1 MNKNAVDM
9 NFYDNV
15 YNSELADRA
24 TLWNG
29 SLELSAENHSIN
41 ISSAANYNQ
50 IIVIVKN
57 GSNNITA
64 SIIIDHYFF
73 NTETNMPY
81 HVNDPN
87 IYATIN
93 IIPNLP
99 NFRISL
105 IGESVGTWVLTQII
119 GKM

>member
-1 MNKNAVDM
+1 MVLFAR
-9 NFYDNV
+9 
-15 YNSELADRA
+15 NSDLADRA

-29 SLELSAENHSIN
+29 SLELSEENQNTN

-57 GSNNITA
+57 GSNNTTA

-81 HVNDPN
+81 HVNGPDV
-87 IYATIN
+87 YATIN
-93 IIPNLP
+93 IIPTLSS
-99 NFRISL
+99 FRIRL
-105 IGESVGTWVLTQII
+105 IGESVGSWVLTQII

>member
-1 MNKNAVDM
+1 MAL
-9 NFYDNV
+9 FAH
-15 YNSELADRA
+15 NSDLADRA

-29 SLELSAENHSIN
+29 SLELSEENQNTN

-57 GSNNITA
+57 GSNNVTA

-81 HVNDPN
+81 HVNGHN
-87 IYATIN
+87 VYATIN

-99 NFRISL
+99 NFRIRL
-105 IGESVGTWVLTQII
+105 IGESAGTWVLTQII